1 MKKSVARQLAVM
13 FISLLVLVMVAMLFA
28 NNVFLERFYEI
39 RLRSILIRAYTLVD
53 AHIGE
58 DGIDE
63 DYFLGEFSELERSGN
78 IRLVVLNLNYEPVI
92 GNGES
97 DDVVMAG
104 RLYAYSMGFD
114 NDDAQILE
122 ETDYYT
128 IQKKTDT
135 RMGSEFLEIWG
146 ILGSSGYHII
156 MRIPMESI
164 RASARISSEFILYTI
179 VIAILVSIFMIGWMS
194 RRIAKPIRELT
205 ILSERMAN
213 LDFDARYTSGGENE
227 IGQLGDHFNKMS
239 KTLETTISELKT
251 ANNELQRNLD
261 EKIKMDDERREFLSN
276 VSHELKTPL
285 ALIQGYAE
293 GLKDCVNDDPE
304 SRDYYCDVI
313 IDEAG
318 KMNTLVRKL
327 LTLNQLE
334 FGEDV
339 VEMVRFDLADL
350 IRGKVSSTQILAA
363 QKDAELGYEGPD
375 SLPVWGD
382 EFKVEEVLTN
392 YLSNAINHVE
402 GERKI
407 VIRAV
412 RPEGSGKVRVSV
424 FNTGEGI
431 PEEDLQLVWDKFF
444 KVDKA
449 RTRAYGGSGVGLS
462 IVKAIM
468 ESFHQAYGVNN
479 VPGGVEFWFE
489 LEDAAGNTEE
499 EEQEE
504 NDPGQEEQL
513 MRRPAK
519 TPNVPVDAEWVSAE
533 DS

>member
-114 NDDAQILE
+114 NDDAKILE

-135 RMGSEFLEIWG
+135 RMGSDFLEIWG
-146 ILGSSGYHII
+146 ILAGSGYHII

-227 IGQLGDHFNKMS
+227 IGQLGDHFNRMS
-239 KTLETTISELKT
+239 RTLETTISELKT

-363 QKDAELGYEGPD
+363 QKEAERG
-375 SLPVWGD
+375 
-382 EFKVEEVLTN
+382 
-392 YLSNAINHVE
+392 
-402 GERKI
+402 
-407 VIRAV
+407 
-412 RPEGSGKVRVSV
+412 
-424 FNTGEGI
+424 
-431 PEEDLQLVWDKFF
+431 
-444 KVDKA
+444 
-449 RTRAYGGSGVGLS
+449 
-462 IVKAIM
+462 
-468 ESFHQAYGVNN
+468 
-479 VPGGVEFWFE
+479 
-489 LEDAAGNTEE
+489 
-499 EEQEE
+499 
-504 NDPGQEEQL
+504 
-513 MRRPAK
+513 
-519 TPNVPVDAEWVSAE
+519 
-533 DS
+533 